1 MPIVGTFDLSP
12 GKPAVNATVSGS
24 TALDD
29 AVQLNNTQRINFINL
44 KIVGSSLIYK
54 SFAHQDNLISTISSP
69 NFGSPNFVEFINRTG
84 STNPAFNT
92 SFKVVNTLDNKNS
105 TDSLMIV
112 GSDGADTIHSA
123 LSKLSVIDGGNGNDI
138 IFGGTQTDVIYG
150 GAGVNSLNGGAGDDS
165 YRAFTQD
172 KSVDNITDTSGS
184 NDSLSVLLPST
195 MGDTYNHWYK
205 RVGNDLT
212 GKISDN
218 AGGSY
223 AFTVKNQFT
232 FTGGI
237 ESIFI
242 YAMGSSSESAVRAAN
257 FDVQATN
264 TGTYYHAG
272 TDNPEFIRITGLGS
286 EKRGAVVWGNGG
298 NDTLIRT
305 DTLPKMD
312 FIGGDGIDT
321 MEYLGKRS
329 DYTITNSSNP
339 FTKQI
344 TSLVKK
350 NTATDQNISDYVL
363 AERIAFSDVAVAL
376 DIDGNAGSV
385 AKILVTVFGQDA
397 LSNKVYA
404 GIGLQLMDAGMSY
417 LSLAD
422 LAINLGGP
430 SHGQIVDSLWRNLYG
445 TEPSEITKSSLV
457 GLLDSKAMTAGGLAF
472 VACELN
478 PNVDLVG
485 LASTGLAYI
494 QQG

>member
-24 TALDD
+24 AAIDD
-29 AVQLNNTQRINFINL
+29 AVLLNNSQRVNFINI
-44 KIVGSSLIYK
+44 KVVGSNLIYK
-54 SFAHQDNLISTISSP
+54 SFAHQDNSISTISSP
-69 NFGSPNFVEFINRTG
+69 NFGSPNFIEFINRTG

-92 SFKVVNTLDNKNS
+92 SFKIVNTLDNKNS
-105 TDSLMIV
+105 TTPLMIV
-112 GSDGADTIHSA
+112 GSDGADTIYSA
-123 LSKLSVIDGGNGNDI
+123 LTQISIVDGGDGNDI
-138 IFGGTQTDVIYG
+138 IFGGSQIDVIYG

-165 YRAFTQD
+165 YRALTQD
-172 KSVDNITDTSGS
+172 KSVDTIVDASGS
-184 NDSLSVLLPST
+184 NDSILVLLPST
-195 MGDTYNHWYK
+195 MGETYNHWYK

-212 GKISDN
+212 GRISDN

-223 AFTVKNQFT
+223 NFTVKNQFT
-232 FTGGI
+232 FAGGV
-237 ESIFI
+237 ETVLI
-242 YAMGSSSESAVRAAN
+242 YAMGSSSESAVRAGN
-257 FDVQATN
+257 FDTQATS
-264 TGTYYHAG
+264 TTSYYHAG
-272 TDNPEFIRITGLGS
+272 TDSSEFIRITGLGP
-286 EKRGAVVWGNGG
+286 EKKSVVAWGNGG
-298 NDTLIRT
+298 NDTFIRT
-305 DTLPKMD
+305 DILPKMD

-350 NTATDQNISDYVL
+350 NSATDQTISDNVL

-376 DIDGNAGSV
+376 DINGNAGSV
-385 AKILVTVFGQDA
+385 AKVLATIFGKDA

-404 GIGLQLMDAGMSY
+404 GIGLQLMDSGMSY
-417 LSLAD
+417 LSLVD
-422 LAINLGGP
+422 LAVNLGGP
-430 SHGQIVDSLWRNLYG
+430 SNTQIVDNLWRNLYG
-445 TEPSEITKSSLV
+445 SEPSEITKSSLV